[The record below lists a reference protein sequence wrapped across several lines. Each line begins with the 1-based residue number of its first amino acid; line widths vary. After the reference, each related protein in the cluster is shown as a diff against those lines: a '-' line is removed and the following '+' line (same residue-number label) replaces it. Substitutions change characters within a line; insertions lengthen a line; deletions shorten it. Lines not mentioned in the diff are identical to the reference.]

1 MSAGMA
7 DWLRTGRSIHRLD
20 RKALS
25 NHRDRLALLVRKC
38 EVRTNEPG
46 QIARKITGLAD
57 TFRMSAFD
65 VCARSTATGGRVAG
79 LTGT

>member
-1 MSAGMA
+1 V
-7 DWLRTGRSIHRLD
+7 
-20 RKALS
+20 
-25 NHRDRLALLVRKC
+25 LLVRKC

-46 QIARKITGLAD
+46 QIARKISGLAD